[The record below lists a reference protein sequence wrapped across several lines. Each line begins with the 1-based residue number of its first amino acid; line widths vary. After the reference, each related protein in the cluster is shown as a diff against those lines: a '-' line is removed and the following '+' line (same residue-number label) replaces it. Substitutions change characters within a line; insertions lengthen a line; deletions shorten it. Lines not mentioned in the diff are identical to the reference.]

1 MIVISPDGFRVI
13 SSHFWGCLNHILRAW
28 VLWHRWICQWLN
40 LWFSVL
46 KLNNLAQLAGNGHS
60 LQLLSSICWGLFKI
74 ILHGFMINCLKIRW
88 NQLSWFI
95 VYLVLSDQLVS
106 SSSLLSL
113 FNWCSISTRSPFG
126 PFAGSWAV
134 LSLGLLI
141 FPENC
146 QGIDRILTLRYVQ
159 ELAPLAPGEP
169 GDAAEMARSYAMNFA
184 VRCFERLAF
193 DESLCGHVKTPVIVT
208 VSSWLAG

>member
-1 MIVISPDGFRVI
+1 MI

-40 LWFSVL
+40 LWFPVL
-46 KLNNLAQLAGNGHS
+46 KLNNLAQLAGNGH
-60 LQLLSSICWGLFKI
+60 CWGLFRI
-74 ILHGFMINCLKIRW
+74 ILHGFMINWLKIRW
-88 NQLSWFI
+88 NQLSWFV

-184 VRCFERLAF
+184 VRCFERLARLM
-193 DESLCGHVKTPVIVT
+193 SRCGVMSKP
-208 VSSWLAG
+208 LL